1 MQIGLIGGIGPAAT
15 DFYYRT
21 LIQKFASTDAELD
34 MTIVHADAPTLVKNL
49 MSDNKDAQVEIY
61 EGLTQRLK
69 DAGADCV
76 AVTSIAG
83 HFCIENFK
91 EKSVLPVV
99 DMLSCVEKDVRDRGY
114 KKIGILGTKP
124 VMESKFYSGITS
136 AEVILPEGNLLEKVH
151 KSYVDMATLGSAND
165 EQRKVFELA
174 CNQFLKI
181 NKVDAVMLG
190 GTDLALVYHASNVDF
205 ELVDCAEIHAQ
216 ELEGFNVFGINLV
229 QVHKVE

>member
-21 LIQKFASTDAELD
+21 LIQKFASIDAKLE

-61 EGLTQRLK
+61 DRLTRRLK
-69 DAGADCV
+69 EAGANCV
-76 AVTSIAG
+76 AITSIAG
-83 HFCIENFK
+83 HFCIDNFR

-99 DMLSCVEKDVRDRGY
+99 DMLSCVEIEVRNRGY

-124 VMESKFYSGITS
+124 VMESKFYSVITS
-136 AEVILPEGNLLEKVH
+136 AEVILPEGNLLEEVH

-165 EQRKVFELA
+165 QQRKVFESA
-174 CNQFLKI
+174 CNQFFKV

-190 GTDLALVYHASNVDF
+190 GTDLALVYHARNVDF
-205 ELVDCAEIHAQ
+205 KLVDSAEIHEQ
-216 ELEGFNVFGINLV
+216 KLFNFVTQF
-229 QVHKVE
+229 

>member
-21 LIQKFASTDAELD
+21 LIQKFASADAELD

-49 MSDNKDAQVEIY
+49 MSDNKDAQVAIY
-61 EGLTQRLK
+61 DRLTRRLK
-69 DAGADCV
+69 EAGADCV
-76 AVTSIAG
+76 AITSIAG

-99 DMLSCVEKDVRDRGY
+99 DMLSCVEKEVRNRGY

-136 AEVILPEGNLLEKVH
+136 AEVFLPEGTLLEKVH

-205 ELVDCAEIHAQ
+205 ELVDCAKIHAQ
-216 ELEGFNVFGINLV
+216 ELFNFVTQFG
-229 QVHKVE
+229 

>member
-21 LIQKFASTDAELD
+21 LIQKFASGDAELD

-69 DAGADCV
+69 GAGADCV

-151 KSYVDMATLGSAND
+151 KSYVEMATLGSAND

-216 ELEGFNVFGINLV
+216 KLSNFVTQF
-229 QVHKVE
+229 

>member
-69 DAGADCV
+69 GAGADCV
-76 AVTSIAG
+76 VVTSIAG
-83 HFCIENFK
+83 QFCIENFK

-99 DMLSCVEKDVRDRGY
+99 DMLACVEKDVRDRGY

-124 VMESKFYSGITS
+124 VMESKFYAGITS
-136 AEVILPEGNLLEKVH
+136 A
-151 KSYVDMATLGSAND
+151 
-165 EQRKVFELA
+165 
-174 CNQFLKI
+174 
-181 NKVDAVMLG
+181 
-190 GTDLALVYHASNVDF
+190 
-205 ELVDCAEIHAQ
+205 
-216 ELEGFNVFGINLV
+216 
-229 QVHKVE
+229 

>member
-21 LIQKFASTDAELD
+21 LIQKFASTDAKLE

-61 EGLTQRLK
+61 DRLTRRLK
-69 DAGADCV
+69 EAGANCV
-76 AVTSIAG
+76 AITSIAG
-83 HFCIENFK
+83 HFCIDNFR

-99 DMLSCVEKDVRDRGY
+99 EMLSCVEIEVRNRGY

-124 VMESKFYSGITS
+124 VMESKFYSVITS
-136 AEVILPEGNLLEKVH
+136 AEVILPEGNLLEEVH

-165 EQRKVFELA
+165 QQRKVFESA
-174 CNQFLKI
+174 CNQFFKV

-190 GTDLALVYHASNVDF
+190 GTDLALVYHARNVDF
-205 ELVDCAEIHAQ
+205 KLVDSAEIHAQ
-216 ELEGFNVFGINLV
+216 KLFNFVTQF
-229 QVHKVE
+229 

>member
-49 MSDNKDAQVEIY
+49 MSDNKDAQVAIY
-61 EGLTQRLK
+61 DRLTRRLK
-69 DAGADCV
+69 EAGADCV
-76 AVTSIAG
+76 AITSIAG

-99 DMLSCVEKDVRDRGY
+99 DMLSCVEKEVRDRGY

-151 KSYVDMATLGSAND
+151 KSYVEMATLGSAND

-190 GTDLALVYHASNVDF
+190 GTDLALVYQASNVDF

-216 ELEGFNVFGINLV
+216 ELFNFVTQFG
-229 QVHKVE
+229 